1 LQNYYGLSVPENLND
16 VDEMAKAIEAPL
28 YHVASTDDNP
38 QNDLCP
44 VGAAIEGIAIITNT
58 GMAFQRAL

>member
-1 LQNYYGLSVPENLND
+1 MPENLND